1 MGAEESQSPKGVD
14 IGQDMV
20 PPFSEHMGGEA
31 KKRWII
37 LHDKDCQRADGA
49 RAQQLG
55 CAGETAWKLRH
66 EELADCSAQKFAPI
80 AFKLS

>member
-1 MGAEESQSPKGVD
+1 MGAEESQGAEGVD
-14 IGQDMV
+14 ISQDMV
-20 PPFSEHMGGEA
+20 PLFPEHMGGEA
-31 KKRWII
+31 EKRWII

-66 EELADCSAQKFAPI
+66 EGARGLLCPEVCADCI
-80 AFKLS
+80 

>member
-1 MGAEESQSPKGVD
+1 MGTEESQGAKGVD

-20 PPFSEHMGGEA
+20 PLFPEHMGGEA
-31 KKRWII
+31 EKRWII

-66 EELADCSAQKFAPI
+66 EGARGLLCPEVCADCI
-80 AFKLS
+80 